1 MKKLAGIAL
10 FLLLLYVGLLVSTEG
25 ARSPENHFNIA
36 RLVGRYGLVSLGVGV
51 LIISGGI
58 DLSIGS
64 LVALSATAL
73 VMMLRQGMAPLAA
86 MLATLALGCLL
97 GLVHGLL
104 VTKLRVQAFVV
115 TLCGLFI
122 YRGLARW
129 IGKDQ
134 AQSLG
139 RDFPGYWRD
148 WLYRSRAVFG
158 LPMSLVILLVVAILV
173 AVFLHWSIYGRYL
186 SAIGSNEKAVRYSG
200 IPTDRYKVFA
210 YVLCSGLAAFYGI
223 LFLMETNQVQPS
235 SDGNLLELYAI
246 AGAVL
251 GGCSLRGGE
260 GTVVGILIGT
270 TILQLLGNL
279 VTMWDIPS
287 ALEYTVI
294 GLALLLGA
302 ILDEALRR
310 RGSRRTSA
318 AEPVKG
324 SSPAAP

>member
-1 MKKLAGIAL
+1 M
-10 FLLLLYVGLLVSTEG
+10 
-25 ARSPENHFNIA
+25 
-36 RLVGRYGLVSLGVGV
+36 
-51 LIISGGI
+51 
-58 DLSIGS
+58 
-64 LVALSATAL
+64 
-73 VMMLRQGMAPLAA
+73 
-86 MLATLALGCLL
+86 
-97 GLVHGLL
+97 
-104 VTKLRVQAFVV
+104 
-115 TLCGLFI
+115 
-122 YRGLARW
+122 
-129 IGKDQ
+129 
-134 AQSLG
+134 
-139 RDFPGYWRD
+139 
-148 WLYRSRAVFG
+148 
-158 LPMSLVILLVVAILV
+158 
-173 AVFLHWSIYGRYL
+173 
-186 SAIGSNEKAVRYSG
+186 
-200 IPTDRYKVFA
+200 DRYKIFA

-310 RGSRRTSA
+310 RGNRR
-318 AEPVKG
+318 P
-324 SSPAAP
+324 PAV